1 MKHTSKLLTALLL
14 TMAFLVS
21 ALPVHGVHAEPE
33 TATVQKKAE
42 LVFVIDSTGSMSGA
56 IKNVKTGITSFV
68 NSLETQGVNLR
79 IGIVEYRDIEEDGMD
94 STIIHELNHSLW
106 MNSTSE
112 MVEVLNGISAGGG
125 GDDPETVIDGL
136 GYLVDGETIPW
147 SSDSY
152 KFAVVLTDSGYKIA
166 NRHGFNSLQEV
177 ADALLTAGITTSVV
191 TEESE
196 FSTYDALPDTTGGIK
211 ADISSD
217 FSTVLADLANQILG
231 LTGKAKKA
239 IYVLPGYLGSE
250 LYDGPDDGT
259 SGGKRLWFPEN
270 PFDLDTIV
278 GQENLRKFYQDE
290 YGNGTQLHVDYERD
304 EYGTNIAPVYTTY
317 ETLVK
322 NLKKEFGGENGEYDV
337 RFFPYNWLEDLNDS
351 VKKLERDIRKNHY
364 DSVIFVTHS
373 TGGLLASAFIAKSDA
388 NKLLV
393 SKAIL
398 IAAPLFGTYASL
410 LPIER
415 GDARKTLNV
424 LGMDFWIDAI
434 TANWWVRGWAKNS
447 PTTYQLL
454 PSDEYLRQVPLLDS
468 SSTNWW
474 TAWWNS
480 ESVDSVD
487 GYYNVLNRSPRIN
500 PKLTIGI
507 ENETENKP
515 NRSHKYFREKA
526 LNGDVVT
533 QWSLAAL
540 MEVDTLLI
548 CTTSGHSTTKTARYR
563 SDRNGGK
570 KLADIVYD
578 RNGDGTVQG
587 MSATGSID
595 GFVKLRTCFFSADHG
610 KLTKD
615 PKVLDQIC
623 TEIKGMRNHSEKHYT
638 ADTVGISQL
647 VKIRYEADALVTA
660 TIYDAD
666 SNIVAQASSEG
677 ISGFDENDFIF
688 DSFADVEED
697 GERTEASIY
706 MPNSGYKIVFTH
718 GDSAGVS
725 VNFNASVSTLVDD
738 GWKDFSVMTSVAST
752 HDSGLITSFDGTAQV
767 IDNDTITE
775 IVEGTAEDWFTEWEI
790 PSSIKVNKG
799 DVLPIEISGSEAEA
813 VSDKL
818 VWHSADESIAH
829 VSESGVLTAVGYGK
843 TTISA
848 TDGNKAVTAKVTVM
862 QNATAVSFSDV
873 EMVIGERTLIR
884 PSFEPVSAT
893 ETDLTYSMDKEGI
906 IEINEFGVMHA
917 LAEGS
922 VIVTGTTAYGVSGQ
936 FTVTVKDDTNY
947 GVESI
952 ALPATAKVGLN
963 NKITLDVAFNPVN
976 ATNKNIKWY
985 VEDDSIIRLTPGD
998 AQAEIVG
1005 TKLGTTK
1012 VTAVSEDGGHV
1023 AECIVTV
1030 TEKEVGP
1037 PETGAVSMVLTGAM
1051 LVVAGIAVNM
1061 GKRRK
1066 KH

>member
-21 ALPVHGVHAEPE
+21 ALPTHGINAG
-33 TATVQKKAE
+33 TRTGTVPKKAE
-42 LVFVIDSTGSMSGA
+42 LVFVIDSTGSMGDA
-56 IKNVKTGITSFV
+56 INNVKTGITSFV
-68 NSLETQGVNLR
+68 NSLETQGVKLR
-79 IGIVEYRDIEEDGMD
+79 IGIVEYRDIEEDGLD
-94 STIIHELNHSLW
+94 STIIHELNHSPW

-112 MVEVLNGISAGGG
+112 MVGVLGGIAADGG
-125 GDDPETVIDGL
+125 GDIPESVIDGL

-152 KFAVVLTDSGYKIA
+152 KFAVVLTDAGYKVA

-177 ADALLTAGITTSVV
+177 ADALLHAGINTSVV

-196 FSTYDALPDTTGGIK
+196 FSTYEELYTTTGGTRANIY
-211 ADISSD
+211 SD

-239 IYVLPGYLGSE
+239 IYVLPGYLGSQ
-250 LYDGPDDGT
+250 LYEGRDGT
-259 SGGKRLWFPEN
+259 AGG
-270 PFDLDTIV
+270 
-278 GQENLRKFYQDE
+278 NLIFVQLPNLIMNMDKFLQ
-290 YGNGTQLHVDYERD
+290 GANSNGTRLHVDYARD
-304 EYGTNIAPVYTTY
+304 EYGANGTY
-317 ETLVK
+317 KTLVDR
-322 NLKKEFGGENGEYDV
+322 LRAEFVDEYDV

-373 TGGLLASAFIAKSDA
+373 TGGLLASAFIAKSNA

-415 GDARKTLNV
+415 GDSRKL
-424 LGMDFWIDAI
+424 DFNEILSNIDWFSHVVDAI
-434 TANWWVRGWAKNS
+434 SPNLWVRAWARNS

-454 PSDEYLRQVPLLDS
+454 PSSEYIRQIPMLNFNSD
-468 SSTNWW
+468 NWW
-474 TAWWNS
+474 NPWSNLEAIGS
-480 ESVDSVD
+480 IG
-487 GYYNVLNRSPRIN
+487 GYYRILNESNRIN
-500 PKLTIGI
+500 PNLTNG
-507 ENETENKP
+507 TD
-515 NRSHKYFREKA
+515 RSHRYFRETA
-526 LNGDVVT
+526 LKGDVIS
-533 QWSLAAL
+533 QWSLASL

-548 CTTSGHSTTKTARYR
+548 CTTSGHSTTKTVLYR
-563 SDRNGGK
+563 NGVFGGK
-570 KLADIVYD
+570 KLDDIIYD
-578 RNGDGTVQG
+578 MKGDGTVQG
-587 MSATGSID
+587 ISATGAVNGI
-595 GFVKLRTCFFSADHG
+595 VKLRVDYYSADHG
-610 KLTKD
+610 GLCKD
-615 PKVLDQIC
+615 SEVLSRIC
-623 TEIKGMRNHSEKHYT
+623 SEIRGMRTPVKNHHV
-638 ADTVGISQL
+638 ADTAGISEL
-647 VKIRYEADALVTA
+647 IKIRYKADVPVTA
-660 TIYDAD
+660 TIYDAE
-666 SNIVAQASSEG
+666 NNVVAQVSSEG
-677 ISGFDENDFIF
+677 ITGFEENDFIF
-688 DSFADVEED
+688 DSFADAEED

-706 MPNSGYKIVFTH
+706 MPNGGYKILFTH
-718 GDSAGVS
+718 GNSADVS
-725 VNFNASVSTLVDD
+725 VNFNAYVSTLVDD

-752 HDSGLITSFDGTAQV
+752 YDSGLIASFDGTTQV

-775 IVEGTAEDWFTEWEI
+775 IVGGTAEDWFTEWEI
-790 PSSIKVNKG
+790 PSAIKVNKG

-893 ETDLTYSMDKEGI
+893 ETDLTYSMDKEGV

-936 FTVTVKDDTNY
+936 FAVTVKDDTNY

-998 AQAEIVG
+998 AQAEIIG

-1051 LVVAGIAVNM
+1051 LVAAGAAVTLR
-1061 GKRRK
+1061 KRRRI
-1066 KH
+1066 

>member
-1 MKHTSKLLTALLL
+1 
-14 TMAFLVS
+14 MAFLVS
-21 ALPVHGVHAEPE
+21 ALPTHGINAG
-33 TATVQKKAE
+33 TRTGTVPKKAE
-42 LVFVIDSTGSMSGA
+42 LVFVIDSTGSMGDA
-56 IKNVKTGITSFV
+56 INNVKTGITSFV
-68 NSLETQGVNLR
+68 NSLETQGVKLR
-79 IGIVEYRDIEEDGMD
+79 IGIVEYRDIEEDGLD
-94 STIIHELNHSLW
+94 STIIHELNHSPW

-112 MVEVLNGISAGGG
+112 MVGVLGGIAADGG
-125 GDDPETVIDGL
+125 GDIPESVIDGL

-152 KFAVVLTDSGYKIA
+152 KFAVVLTDAGYKVA

-177 ADALLTAGITTSVV
+177 ADALLAAGINTSVV

-196 FSTYDALPDTTGGIK
+196 FSTYEELYTTTGGTRANIY
-211 ADISSD
+211 SD

-231 LTGKAKKA
+231 LTEKAKKA

-250 LYDGPDDGT
+250 LYDGPDGT
-259 SGGKRLWFPEN
+259 AGG
-270 PFDLDTIV
+270 DLVYVSIPGLILNMT
-278 GQENLRKFYQDE
+278 KFFQDADS
-290 YGNGTQLHVDYERD
+290 NGTRLHVDYARD
-304 EYGTNIAPVYTTY
+304 EYGANGTY
-317 ETLVK
+317 KTLVDR
-322 NLKKEFGGENGEYDV
+322 LRAEFVDEYDV

-373 TGGLLASAFIAKSDA
+373 TGGLLASAFIAKSNA

-415 GDARKTLNV
+415 GDSRKF
-424 LGMDFWIDAI
+424 DFNEILSNIDWFSHGLDAI
-434 TANWWVRGWAKNS
+434 TPKSWVRGWAKNS

-454 PSDEYLRQVPLLDS
+454 PSSEYIRQIPMLNFNSD
-468 SSTNWW
+468 NWW
-474 TAWWNS
+474 NPWSNLEAIGSIGVYYRILNGS
-480 ESVDSVD
+480 E
-487 GYYNVLNRSPRIN
+487 RIN
-500 PKLTIGI
+500 PNLTNG
-507 ENETENKP
+507 TD
-515 NRSHKYFREKA
+515 RSHRYFRETA
-526 LNGDVVT
+526 LKGDVIS
-533 QWSLAAL
+533 QWSLASL

-548 CTTSGHSTTKTARYR
+548 CTTSGHSTTKTVLYR
-563 SDRNGGK
+563 NGVFGGK
-570 KLADIVYD
+570 KLDDIIYN

-587 MSATGSID
+587 ISATGAVNGI
-595 GFVKLRTCFFSADHG
+595 VKLRVDYYSADHG
-610 KLTKD
+610 GLCKD
-615 PKVLDQIC
+615 SEVLSRIC
-623 TEIKGMRNHSEKHYT
+623 SEIRGMRTPVKNHHVADT
-638 ADTVGISQL
+638 ADISEL
-647 VKIRYEADALVTA
+647 IKIRYKADVPVTA
-660 TIYDAD
+660 TIYDAE
-666 SNIVAQASSEG
+666 NNVVAQVSSEG
-677 ISGFDENDFIF
+677 ITGFDENDFIF
-688 DSFADVEED
+688 DSFADAEED

-706 MPNSGYKIVFTH
+706 MPNGGYKILFTH
-718 GDSAGVS
+718 GNSADVS
-725 VNFNASVSTLVDD
+725 VNFNAYVSTLVDD

-752 HDSGLITSFDGTAQV
+752 YDSGLIASFDGTTQV

-775 IVEGTAEDWFTEWEI
+775 IVGGTAEDWFTEWEI
-790 PSSIKVNKG
+790 PSAIKVNKG
-799 DVLPIEISGSEAEA
+799 DVLPIEISGSEAGA

-818 VWHSADESIAH
+818 VWHSADESIVR

-843 TTISA
+843 TIISA
-848 TDGNKAVTAKVTVM
+848 TDGNKAVTSEVTVI

-893 ETDLTYSMDKEGI
+893 ETDLTYSMDKEGV

-1005 TKLGTTK
+1005 TKLGSTK

-1037 PETGAVSMVLTGAM
+1037 PETGAVSMVMMGIMLVATGA
-1051 LVVAGIAVNM
+1051 AVTLR
-1061 GKRRK
+1061 KRRRRI
-1066 KH
+1066 